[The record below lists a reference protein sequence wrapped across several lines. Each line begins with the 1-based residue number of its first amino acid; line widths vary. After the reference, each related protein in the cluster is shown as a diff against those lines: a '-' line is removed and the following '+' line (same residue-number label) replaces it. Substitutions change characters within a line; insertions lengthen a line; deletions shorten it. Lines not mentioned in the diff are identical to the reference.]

1 MVTAKASLTR
11 EERTRIREAVAATER
26 RTSAIFALVI
36 VPVSDRYALLP
47 AVWAAVLA
55 LLVTGVAALLWPAL
69 GIRIGFVIDATVFA
83 SLLLALDWLPL
94 RLRIVPASVKHSHAR
109 RLAHREFA
117 VRIVGAPHHRNGVLF
132 FVSLG
137 ERYVEVIAD
146 RNIHSRVAPDTWDR
160 LVADFIG
167 AVKRAGSPKA
177 SSPRSRP
184 AAISSRPI
192 TRTPSADDNLDKALH
207 FGGTTTTRKST
218 TATSASSRA

>member
-1 MVTAKASLTR
+1 MVTSKAPLTR

-26 RTSAIFALVI
+26 RTSAIFALMI
-36 VPVSDRYALLP
+36 VPVSDRYALFP
-47 AVWAAVLA
+47 AVWAAVFA
-55 LLVTGVAALLWPAL
+55 LVVTGVAALLWPAL

-83 SLLLALDWLPL
+83 TLLLALDWLPL

-160 LVADFIG
+160 LVADFID
-167 AVKRAGSPKA
+167 AVKAGRLAQGFITAVETCGDILEAHYPDA
-177 SSPRSRP
+177 VSR
-184 AAISSRPI
+184 R
-192 TRTPSADDNLDKALH
+192 
-207 FGGTTTTRKST
+207 
-218 TATSASSRA
+218 